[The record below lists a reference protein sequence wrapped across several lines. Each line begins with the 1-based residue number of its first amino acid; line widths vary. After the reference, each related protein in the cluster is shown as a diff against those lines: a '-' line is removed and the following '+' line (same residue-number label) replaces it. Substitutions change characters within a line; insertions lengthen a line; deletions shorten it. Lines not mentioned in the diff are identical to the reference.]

1 MSARAY
7 FFDLD
12 GTLVDTEAL
21 WTRAIVE
28 MVNSRGGRITA
39 DELLPHVI
47 GRCWIDIDR
56 ELHSR
61 YPEIGE
67 STLEEDAAQLKE
79 NFRRCVDSG
88 MSPGIIE
95 GTVAFFRRAAALA
108 PCAIVSGSPRHDV
121 IAAARTCGIADL
133 VSLYL
138 GAGDYAEG
146 KPSPSGYL
154 KAAEVLG
161 VDPSHCVVVEDSTV
175 GVAAGAA
182 AGMKVVALD
191 RRSDVPQ
198 DFAPATWRFADLA
211 DVSPEELS

>member
-1 MSARAY
+1 MSAAAY

-28 MVNSRGGRITA
+28 MVNTRGGSVTA
-39 DELLPHVI
+39 EELLPHVI

-56 ELHSR
+56 ELHRR

-79 NFRRCVDSG
+79 NFRRCVESG
-88 MSPGIIE
+88 VRPEVIE
-95 GTVAFFRRAAALA
+95 GTVAFFRKAAALA

-121 IAAARTCGIADL
+121 VAAARTCGIDGL

-146 KPSPSGYL
+146 KPSPCSYL
-154 KAAEVLG
+154 RAAELLG
-161 VDPSHCVVVEDSTV
+161 VEPERCVAVEDSTV

-182 AGMKVVALD
+182 AGMKVIALD

-198 DFAPATWRFADLA
+198 DFTPATWRFADLSQI
-211 DVSPEELS
+211 SPEDLS